1 MRGEC
6 GSQRFILPRDVFADP
21 LRIPRASSAFF
32 LSIAPVC
39 HASVARKEILGAG
52 GVYNQI
58 AVLVDPSWLIGD
70 NGGVTFMGSSD
81 VKCMDIVR
89 FILFEIFFGGGGG
102 WKIKVLDLRVAD
114 LL

>member
-1 MRGEC
+1 MRREC

-21 LRIPRASSAFF
+21 LRIPRVSSGFF

-39 HASVARKEILGAG
+39 HASGAPKEILGAG
-52 GVYNQI
+52 EVYNQI

-81 VKCMDIVR
+81 VKYTGIVR
-89 FILFEIFFGGGGG
+89 FILFEIFWGDG
-102 WKIKVLDLRVAD
+102 WKTRLLDLKATD